1 MVADDR
7 SGREATQRLN
17 VDESL
22 CELITLILLLP
33 QRLSGQANNPVKI
46 KYFRMF
52 FTDSM
57 VLSVHT
63 MEMEYL
69 HKRQR
74 DIFEAMCIP
83 FWTSSCG
90 TFAAHL
96 RKYWPQT

>member
-52 FTDSM
+52 FYGQHGAVGSHHGDG
-57 VLSVHT
+57 
-63 MEMEYL
+63 
-69 HKRQR
+69 
-74 DIFEAMCIP
+74 IP
-83 FWTSSCG
+83 
-90 TFAAHL
+90 
-96 RKYWPQT
+96 P